1 MQIVFCFVDSFE
13 GFGGLYAD
21 MLERVVKKTGA
32 EAHTEIVSFK
42 YGVVPAA
49 LAALPELR
57 IVGKFGERYG
67 PESEFVVYFMT
78 AAPVV
83 MLNILAYG

>member
-1 MQIVFCFVDSFE
+1 
-13 GFGGLYAD
+13 

-49 LAALPELR
+49 LAALLELR
-57 IVGKFGERYG
+57 IIGKFGERYG
-67 PESEFVVYFMT
+67 PESEFVVYFHDCGSGGY
-78 AAPVV
+78 AEYPGVW
-83 MLNILAYG
+83 IELA